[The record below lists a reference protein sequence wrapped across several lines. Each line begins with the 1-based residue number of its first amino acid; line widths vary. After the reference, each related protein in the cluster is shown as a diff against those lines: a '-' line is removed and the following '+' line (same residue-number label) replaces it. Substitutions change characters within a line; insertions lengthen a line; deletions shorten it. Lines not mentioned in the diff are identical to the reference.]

1 MVANLNLDLHQMDVK
16 MTFLDGYLQE
26 EIDMNQL
33 EGYVKVGNKNKVY
46 NLIKIIYGFKQI
58 PHAWYK

>member
-1 MVANLNLDLHQMDVK
+1 

-26 EIDMNQL
+26 KIDINQL

-46 NLIKIIYGFKQI
+46 KFIKIIHGFKQI
-58 PHAWYK
+58 SYAW

>member
-1 MVANLNLDLHQMDVK
+1 MANLDLDLHHMDVK

-33 EGYVKVGNKNKVY
+33 EGYLKVGNKNKVCKF
-46 NLIKIIYGFKQI
+46 IKIIHGFKQI
-58 PHAWYK
+58 SHAWYK

>member
-1 MVANLNLDLHQMDVK
+1 